1 MKANLLVGALVAAGV
16 IGTGAAAYRGHWSP
30 IATVQANPAVL
41 AAGVAAPA
49 ANPAASS
56 LPLNGFSDIVKSYG
70 PAVVN
75 VQIEGTVKTRAQM
88 QGMPDDVPEE
98 FRDFFRNFHGQV
110 PRATPMRG
118 EGSGFI
124 VSPDGYILTNA
135 HVVENADHVT
145 VRLTDRREFT
155 AKVIGSDKATDV
167 AVIKI
172 DATGL
177 PTVKVGD
184 SRRASVGEW
193 VIAIGSPF
201 GFENSATAGIVSA
214 KARSLPDSTYV
225 PFIQTDVAVNPGN
238 SGGPLFNL
246 AGEVIGINSQIY
258 SRSGGYQGVS
268 FAIPIEIAMN
278 VENQIVKHGKVE
290 RGRLGVTVQ
299 EVNASLASSFGL
311 DRPRGALVS
320 SIDDGSPA
328 QKAGFQVG
336 DIILSFNGHPIEHS
350 NDLPLLVADSHPG
363 TKTDVEVWRKG
374 RKETLAVAPMEQKA
388 KLASN
393 DDDSKAAARGRLG
406 VVVRPLTA
414 EERSQVGKKALV
426 VEQVSGAAERAG
438 VQPGDLLL
446 QLNGTPVATPE
457 ELRVAVS
464 KSGKRAALL
473 IQREDRQLFVPVEM
487 G

>member
-1 MKANLLVGALVAAGV
+1 MKANVLVGALVAAGL

-30 IATVQANPAVL
+30 IASVQANPAVL
-41 AAGVAAPA
+41 ESGVAAPA
-49 ANPAASS
+49 ANPGASS

-75 VQIEGTVKTRAQM
+75 VRVEGTVKTSAQM
-88 QGMPDDVPEE
+88 QGIPDDVPPE
-98 FRDFFRNFHGQV
+98 FRDFFRNFRGQV

-124 VSPDGYILTNA
+124 VSPNGYILTNA

-145 VRLTDRREFT
+145 VLLTDRREFT
-155 AKVIGSDKATDV
+155 AKVVGTDKATDV
-167 AVIKI
+167 AVLKI

-184 SRRASVGEW
+184 SRRAQVGEW
-193 VIAIGSPF
+193 VVAIGSPF

-278 VENQIVKHGKVE
+278 VEGQIVKNGKVE
-290 RGRLGVTVQ
+290 R
-299 EVNASLASSFGL
+299 E
-311 DRPRGALVS
+311 
-320 SIDDGSPA
+320 
-328 QKAGFQVG
+328 
-336 DIILSFNGHPIEHS
+336 
-350 NDLPLLVADSHPG
+350 
-363 TKTDVEVWRKG
+363 
-374 RKETLAVAPMEQKA
+374 
-388 KLASN
+388 
-393 DDDSKAAARGRLG
+393 
-406 VVVRPLTA
+406 
-414 EERSQVGKKALV
+414 
-426 VEQVSGAAERAG
+426 
-438 VQPGDLLL
+438 
-446 QLNGTPVATPE
+446 
-457 ELRVAVS
+457 
-464 KSGKRAALL
+464 
-473 IQREDRQLFVPVEM
+473 
-487 G
+487 